1 MLIEFVFDR
10 HFHHV
15 YCEETERGKQQ
26 VNMAKQ
32 GFLPILLKISIEE
45 TSLVNNTCVIL

>member
-1 MLIEFVFDR
+1 MAIAVYAYGVVFDR

-32 GFLPILLKISIEE
+32 GFLPIVLRYQLKKH
-45 TSLVNNTCVIL
+45 LW